1 MSKVK
6 EFTYTKA
13 NGDVSERV
21 VFTLNPVSDMLF
33 GLDLTEF
40 SEDER
45 EEYIDQ
51 LVALDNL
58 IKGAIIDMGLN
69 SQYRNFKESGIEYTD
84 VRIYGTSI

>member
-1 MSKVK
+1 MSKVR
-6 EFTYTKA
+6 EFVYTKA
-13 NGDVSERV
+13 NGDTSERV

-45 EEYIDQ
+45 EDYVSSLE
-51 LVALDNL
+51 LLDDV
-58 IKGAIIDMGLN
+58 IKGLIIDMGLN

-84 VRIYGTSI
+84 V